1 MTETPRKKKIVIT
14 LEICRNI
21 RRYLEMEKSLKE
33 ISELTEVSYNS
44 VLTICNKIS
53 QGLGDNEIVKT
64 KKGRK
69 LNGETPIKSRLSAIV
84 GQDNSLTQRGMSE
97 TLAIFG
103 INRSQSTI
111 SRTLD
116 RMSFTRKRL
125 TKVPVER
132 NSERAIALRQ
142 AYAREMQNHSSSQLV
157 YLDETGFNLHTHTK
171 MLRPLQ

>member
-1 MTETPRKKKIVIT
+1 MTETPRKKRIVIT

-53 QGLGDNEIVKT
+53 QGLDDNEIVKT

-84 GQDNSLTQRGMSE
+84 GQDNSLTQKGMSE

-111 SRTLD
+111 SRTLE
-116 RMSFTRKRL
+116 RMSSPEKT
-125 TKVPVER
+125 
-132 NSERAIALRQ
+132 
-142 AYAREMQNHSSSQLV
+142 
-157 YLDETGFNLHTHTK
+157 D
-171 MLRPLQ
+171 